1 MTPALLTQIRSS
13 TGEYRSTN
21 QDAVGASPRTVT
33 IADGVGGR
41 AAGDVASASIT
52 HSVLH
57 ALTSRELAADGRDGR
72 DDAIGPALLRE
83 IVAVANMRLAELSA
97 ADPSL
102 IGMAT
107 TFTSVTCVG
116 DSGLVVHIGDS
127 RAYLV
132 HDGVG
137 RRVTRDDSLV
147 QELVDQGAVDEAD
160 AWQHPHRNII
170 LRSLSGDPTDPE
182 HLTITRT
189 PTEPGDRWLLASDGL
204 TDYVEE
210 SVVLRVLVD
219 EPDSAVAAD
228 RLLTLA
234 LAAEA
239 LDNVTLAVIDVVTDS
254 EVDPTQA
261 PPYVTAGSALARGRL
276 GVV

>member
-1 MTPALLTQIRSS
+1 MTPALRTQIRSS

-41 AAGDVASASIT
+41 AAGDVASASVT
-52 HSVLH
+52 HSVMH
-57 ALTSRELAADGRDGR
+57 ALTSRDPGTDGAAGHDEP
-72 DDAIGPALLRE
+72 IGPALLRE
-83 IVAVANMRLAELSA
+83 VLAGANRRIAELSA

-102 IGMAT
+102 VGMST
-107 TFTSVTCVG
+107 TFTSITCVG
-116 DSGLVVHIGDS
+116 DSALVAHIGDS

-132 HDGVG
+132 QDGVG

-147 QELVDQGAVDEAD
+147 QELVDQGSVAERD

-170 LRSLSGDPTDPE
+170 LRSLSGSPTDPD
-182 HLTITRT
+182 HVTLLRIPTR
-189 PTEPGDRWLLASDGL
+189 PGDRWLLASDGL
-204 TDYVEE
+204 TDYVQE
-210 SVVLRVLVD
+210 SVLLTVLTD

-239 LDNVTLAVIDVVTDS
+239 RDNVTLAVIDVVTDA
-254 EVDPTQA
+254 EAEPT
-261 PPYVTAGSALARGRL
+261 PPYVTAGSALSLGRL
-276 GVV
+276 DTI